1 MLDTI
6 ALVYYVGFYGLFL
19 LLGVGH
25 LMNPYVLP
33 GAYDVPADTVEK
45 ALSAFKGAGGQ
56 NEAIR
61 FTYMMVT
68 RIEGAVW
75 LAMASGALYV
85 LLTNADRRPVFVNF
99 AVAGICA
106 AAIHAHHVG
115 LLGPKPA
122 YAMDHPFN
130 YILLVADSIAAI
142 LAIVCLARSSELKNK
157 VE

>member
-25 LMNPYVLP
+25 LMNPYELP
-33 GAYDVPADTVEK
+33 GAYDVPKDTVEN
-45 ALSAFKGAGGQ
+45 ALTAFGRAGGQ

-61 FTYMMVT
+61 LAYMMVT
-68 RIEGAVW
+68 RIEAAVW

-85 LLTNADRRPVFVNF
+85 LLTNADRRPVFVSF
-99 AVAGICA
+99 AVAGIGA
-106 AAIHAHHVG
+106 GAIHAHHIG

-130 YILLVADSIAAI
+130 FVLLVADSIAAVM
-142 LAIVCLARSSELKNK
+142 AIICLARSADPKTK
-157 VE
+157 TK